1 MNVFRTKMKKNHE
14 AYPHASTNNWE
25 LGQTHGPV
33 ITGLRSFSV
42 TCAKL
47 VLCLWNKNKILL
59 FLRKVLIFL
68 ELVERRTDIQGSIKI
83 NSCVPKLVL
92 FCVQISTRVSPV
104 TCYLQSLKFCSLRI
118 NSRANWNLNIFFIE
132 SLKCFLLKRL
142 KHRQCI
148 THIKKIF
155 WILLSCNRVSP
166 WYLNNWKII

>member
-1 MNVFRTKMKKNHE
+1 MYLERKWKKITRPIHT
-14 AYPHASTNNWE
+14 PP
-25 LGQTHGPV
+25 QTTESWDKRMAQLLLV
-33 ITGLRSFSV
+33 CALSV
-42 TCAKL
+42 SPARNR
-47 VLCLWNKNKILL
+47 WNKNKILL
-59 FLRKVLIFL
+59 FLRKVLIFS

-148 THIKKIF
+148 THIKQIF